1 MVTLVLFHSAL
12 GLHPGV
18 TALADALRVDGTQ
31 VVTPDLYGG
40 RVAGTTEEGVAL
52 RDEVGI
58 TTLLARAEASL
69 IGLPDDLVLAG
80 ASMGVA
86 PAQLLA
92 AQRPAT
98 RGVICLHGCAP
109 PEALGLRAWP
119 SIPLSVH
126 LSPGD
131 PWVEEDQLGFL
142 DDLPA
147 SEVEV
152 HRYPQT
158 GHLFSH
164 AGHQDHDASATTRL
178 TERLREAVARWGAG
192 ATSG

>member
-1 MVTLVLFHSAL
+1 MVLFHSAL
-12 GLHPGV
+12 GLHPGL
-18 TALADALRVDGTQ
+18 TGLADAVRGDGHE

-40 RVAGTTEEGVAL
+40 RVARTTEEGVAL

-92 AQRPAT
+92 AGRPAT
-98 RGVICLHGCAP
+98 RGVICLHGCAAP
-109 PEALGLRAWP
+109 TSLGLRSWP
-119 SIPLSVH
+119 DVPLSVH

-131 PWVEEDQLGFL
+131 PWVDEDELGFL
-142 DDLPA
+142 DHLPA
-147 SEVEV
+147 GLAEV
-152 HRYPQT
+152 HRYPGT
-158 GHLFSH
+158 DHLFSH
-164 AGHQDHDASATTRL
+164 AGHEDHDPDAHGHL
-178 TERLREAVARWGAG
+178 VERMREVVARWGA
-192 ATSG
+192 

>member
-12 GLHPGV
+12 GLHPGL
-18 TALADALRVDGTQ
+18 TALADALRVDGHE

-40 RVAGTTEEGVAL
+40 RVADTTEQGVAL
-52 RDEVGI
+52 RDEIGI

-92 AQRPAT
+92 ADRPAT

-109 PEALGLRAWP
+109 PSSLGLRSWP
-119 SIPLSVH
+119 DVPLSVH
-126 LSPGD
+126 LSPDD
-131 PWVEEDQLGFL
+131 PWVDVDDLGFL
-142 DDLPA
+142 EDLP
-147 SEVEV
+147 SELAEV
-152 HRYPQT
+152 HRYPGT
-158 GHLFSH
+158 AHLFSH
-164 AGHQDHDASATTRL
+164 VGHADHDAAAQTL
-178 TERLREAVARWGAG
+178 LVERLRAALARWSA
-192 ATSG
+192 A

>member
-18 TALADALRVDGTQ
+18 TALADAMRTAGTE

-40 RVAGTTEEGVAL
+40 RVADTTEQGVAL
-52 RDEVGI
+52 RDEIGI

-92 AQRPAT
+92 AGRPAT

-119 SIPLSVH
+119 AIPLSVH

-131 PWVEEDQLGFL
+131 PWVEEDGLGFL
-142 DDLPA
+142 DELPPA
-147 SEVEV
+147 QVEV
-152 HRYPQT
+152 HRYPGT
-158 GHLFSH
+158 DHLFSH
-164 AGHQDHDASATTRL
+164 AGHEDHDATAAAEL
-178 TERLREAVARWGAG
+178 TDRLRAAVARW
-192 ATSG
+192 SD

>member
-1 MVTLVLFHSAL
+1 MVTVVLFHSAL

-18 TALADALRVDGTQ
+18 TALADALRVDGHD

-40 RVAGTTEEGVAL
+40 RVAETTEAGVAL
-52 RDEVGI
+52 RDEIGI

-69 IGLPDDLVLAG
+69 LGMPDDLVLAG

-109 PEALGLRAWP
+109 PSALGLRSWP
-119 SIPLSVH
+119 DVPLSVH

-131 PWVEEDQLGFL
+131 PWVDADELGFL

-147 SEVEV
+147 DRAEV
-152 HRYPQT
+152 HRYPGT

-164 AGHQDHDASATTRL
+164 AGHDDHDPDARAVL
-178 TERLREAVARWGAG
+178 IGRLREVLGRWAE
-192 ATSG
+192 A